1 MKCKQKKCAKVLRH
15 KPSVDTILKHLFMVL
30 SISKLHLTALQLV
43 SSYCFRGC
51 HRRAKRHKA
60 IIVMKMR
67 SINNNTTIIAAIEQW
82 TLDQ

>member
-15 KPSVDTILKHLFMVL
+15 NPSVDTILKHLFMVL
-30 SISKLHLTALQLV
+30 PISKLHLTALLLM

-67 SINNNTTIIAAIEQW
+67 SNNTVTAAIKQW